1 MKRLPSEKI
10 KEDKNIVAFITSEY
24 EQDVNS
30 FNEMKTLANSSKQ
43 SAKVLIV
50 TSVLDNGINIK
61 YVELR
66 NLVIITDTK
75 TEFKRYKILQSRQKV
90 NFGNQ
95 QKGMY
100 RFWYLIQYVV
110 DSRGC
115 YSLAGEPLIAT
126 EMLNLWAFHT
136 REK

>member
-1 MKRLPSEKI
+1 MCIRDS
-10 KEDKNIVAFITSEY
+10 ITSEY

-61 YVELR
+61 DVELR

-95 QKGMY
+95 QRGMY

-110 DSRGC
+110 DSGGGC
-115 YSLAGEPLIAT
+115 YCLGNRVTKGSSC
-126 EMLNLWAFHT
+126 T
-136 REK
+136 RN

>member
-110 DSRGC
+110 DSGGGAIV
-115 YSLAGEPLIAT
+115 LGIE
-126 EMLNLWAFHT
+126 
-136 REK
+136 

>member
-1 MKRLPSEKI
+1 MKRLSSEKI

-61 YVELR
+61 DVELR

-110 DSRGC
+110 DSGGC
-115 YSLAGEPLIAT
+115 YCLGNRVTKGSSC
-126 EMLNLWAFHT
+126 T
-136 REK
+136 RN

>member
-24 EQDVNS
+24 EKDVNS

-61 YVELR
+61 DVELR

-110 DSRGC
+110 DSTGC

-126 EMLNLWAFHT
+126 EMLNLWAFHI